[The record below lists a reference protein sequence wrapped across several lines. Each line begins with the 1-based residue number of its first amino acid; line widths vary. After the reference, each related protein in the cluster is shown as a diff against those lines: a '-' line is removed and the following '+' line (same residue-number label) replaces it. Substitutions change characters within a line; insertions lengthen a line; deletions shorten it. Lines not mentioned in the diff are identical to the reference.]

1 MNFENYSE
9 KSFED
14 ILEDKGQTRLFKLI
28 TLDKEL
34 DEHEADIIIAT
45 TEKFLAENKNDVDD
59 TL

>member
-1 MNFENYSE
+1 MNFENNSE

-14 ILEDKGQTRLFKLI
+14 ILEDKGQTRLFNLI